1 MYERYTELAFDALV
15 ALATGVAVTAYM
27 LGVLLDP
34 IPAVL
39 IGLAL
44 VVLGTIALI
53 PPERRLMTGI
63 IGASAVI
70 GGGGGVPRVIA
81 SISGITNELPL
92 TVALCGL
99 VLLLSF
105 AARRATIFGRAT
117 DLS

>member
-1 MYERYTELAFDALV
+1 MYKRYTERAFDTLV

-53 PPERRLMTGI
+53 PRERRLMTGI
-63 IGASAVI
+63 IGASAMI
-70 GGGGGVPRVIA
+70 GGGVA
-81 SISGITNELPL
+81 SPESSPASAGLRTN
-92 TVALCGL
+92 
-99 VLLLSF
+99 S
-105 AARRATIFGRAT
+105 R
-117 DLS
+117 